1 MFEKLND
8 QAALMIWKMNRPSF
22 PFTCRGSAFPGRQDK
37 SGRLNFHSCRG
48 ACDEAKETLTQAA
61 RLLPEDPETHFHP
74 GMALYQLSH
83 YAAAYDVLN
92 CVVKPGT

>member
-1 MFEKLND
+1 M
-8 QAALMIWKMNRPSF
+8 
-22 PFTCRGSAFPGRQDK
+22 
-37 SGRLNFHSCRG
+37 
-48 ACDEAKETLTQAA
+48 TQAA

-92 CVVKPGT
+92 CVVSLEPENPKAHFNLGLAYLAWSNVDEARARTATLQALDPALAAELRQEIERSR